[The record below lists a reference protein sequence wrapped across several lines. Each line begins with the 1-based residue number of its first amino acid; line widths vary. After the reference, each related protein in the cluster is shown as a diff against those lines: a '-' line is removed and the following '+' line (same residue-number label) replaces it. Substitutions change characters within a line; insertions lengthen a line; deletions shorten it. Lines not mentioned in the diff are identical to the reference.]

1 MLTEQIPAPSGNRD
15 YPAPSGNRD
24 YPGLIV
30 RSQSGFFT
38 VQTESG
44 MLTCHLRGR
53 LKQGKHVGDI
63 AAVGDRVQITRQ
75 PDGTGSIES
84 VEPRRSSLVRLDPRP
99 QGVYQQVILAN
110 PDQAVFVFACASPTP
125 RLRMLDRF
133 LVIAEKQGLPA
144 VIVANK
150 IDLVGREQ
158 AEKMFGFYPP
168 IGYPVIYACATPAL
182 PEGHRDGVPFG
193 DDMAGGARE
202 TGQGVEELRE
212 RLTGKV
218 SALAGPSGVGK
229 SSLLNA
235 IQPGLGL
242 AVREISE
249 AFHKGR
255 HTTTVRQLFPLEGGG
270 YVADTPGM
278 RSLALWDT
286 EPEELDGYFPELA
299 PLVAACQFNDCNHK
313 TEPGCAVRA
322 AVEAG
327 RVHPQRYDS
336 YLRLRAGEK

>member
-1 MLTEQIPAPSGNRD
+1 MLTEQIP
-15 YPAPSGNRD
+15 
-24 YPGLIV
+24 GLII
-30 RSQSGFFT
+30 RSQSGFFA
-38 VQTESG
+38 VQTEGG

-63 AAVGDRVQITRQ
+63 AAVGDRVLVTCQSEGI
-75 PDGTGSIES
+75 GSIES
-84 VEPRRSSLVRLDPRP
+84 VEPRSHSLVRLDPRP

-110 PDQAVFVFACASPTP
+110 PDQAAFVFACARPAP
-125 RLRMLDRF
+125 HLRMLDRY
-133 LVIAEKQGLPA
+133 LVIAGRQGLPA
-144 VIVANK
+144 IIVANK
-150 IDLVGREQ
+150 IDLVGRAQ
-158 AEKMFGFYPP
+158 AEEMFGFYPA
-168 IGYPVIYACATPAL
+168 IGYPVIYACAKTGA
-182 PEGHRDGVPFG
+182 GV
-193 DDMAGGARE
+193 D
-202 TGQGVEELRE
+202 ELRE
-212 RLTGKV
+212 RLKGKI

-235 IQPGLGL
+235 VQPGLGL

-249 AFHKGR
+249 AFQKGR
-255 HTTTVRQLFPLEGGG
+255 HTTTVRQLLPLEQGG

-299 PLVAACQFNDCNHK
+299 PLVSQCQFSDCNHK

-327 RVHPQRYDS
+327 TVRPERYDS
-336 YLRLRAGEK
+336 YLRLRAGEE